1 MPEYNADQIKMALT
15 AAKDLAAAR
24 DARRQD
30 LTPSQAE
37 LSQRSQIQAN
47 RRAADNL
54 LASSFLKAGFEV
66 EKFEELLAQ
75 NRSALQ
81 RITEERKAEALKRS
95 SSIKETLRHAVE
107 TRRKTIEH
115 LASATAAPPWEYLG
129 HPFLIW
135 PTPGVFFD
143 DYDLAQ
149 RWARIT
155 LDSSKPEGH
164 EELGFYY
171 LWENPKDSYAVINII
186 ADMVLTGFCSVESD
200 GGFLPGDRRSR
211 LNLFLRLRPW
221 EWWNQ
226 PPTLPL
232 EQVSQS
238 EHVLELSTN
247 TGGWFEDADSESEL
261 LLTVTELRYDSFL
274 VPPHGVVVLEVL
286 LDVLY
291 STGTDSGSIHVDFAG
306 AGVQGDF
313 EFQMHGVYIDT
324 VA

>member
-1 MPEYNADQIKMALT
+1 M
-15 AAKDLAAAR
+15 
-24 DARRQD
+24 
-30 LTPSQAE
+30 
-37 LSQRSQIQAN
+37 
-47 RRAADNL
+47 
-54 LASSFLKAGFEV
+54 
-66 EKFEELLAQ
+66 
-75 NRSALQ
+75 
-81 RITEERKAEALKRS
+81 
-95 SSIKETLRHAVE
+95 
-107 TRRKTIEH
+107 EH
-115 LASATAAPPWEYLG
+115 LASATAAPTHEQLG
-129 HPFLIW
+129 PPFLIW
-135 PTPGVFFD
+135 PTLGVFFD

-155 LDSSKPEGH
+155 VDSSKTIGH

-171 LWENPKDSYAVINII
+171 LWQNPSDSNAVINVV

-200 GGFLPGDRRSR
+200 GGFFPGDRRSR
-211 LNLFLRLRPW
+211 LNLFVRLRPW

-247 TGGWFEDADSESEL
+247 TGGFMAHNATDSESVL
-261 LLTVTELRYDSFL
+261 SVNELRYDSFL

-306 AGVQGDF
+306 AGFQGDF